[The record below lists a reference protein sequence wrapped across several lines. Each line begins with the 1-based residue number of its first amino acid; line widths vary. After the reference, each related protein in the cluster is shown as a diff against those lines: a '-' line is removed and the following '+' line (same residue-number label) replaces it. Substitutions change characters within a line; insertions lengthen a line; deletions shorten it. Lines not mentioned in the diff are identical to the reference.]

1 MRNRRTDM
9 ATKSRS
15 LLLALGL
22 AATAAC
28 TGSSDEAAGPVDE
41 AAVPAMSDMAA
52 GARAQDAAPS
62 AEAGTHIAQI
72 AYIKASNTGI
82 GDNFGAGSS
91 AIGDDAV
98 SLSADGTTLAVG
110 APFESSG
117 AAGIDGNQADDSV
130 YGAGAVYV
138 YVPRG
143 DTWVQQAYIK
153 ASNPGI
159 TDNFGFATAL
169 SADGN
174 TLAVAAHFEAGGD
187 TGVDA
192 DQDDD
197 SIPQAGAV
205 YLFTRTGTT
214 WAQQAYIKASNTG
227 HIGERLKPGEQPEL
241 AGERFGP
248 VASGEYSYADSYGE
262 MFDDGDQF
270 GAAIALSDDGN
281 LLVATATAEDS
292 GTPGVDSDQ
301 TDNSKR
307 SAGAAYIFR
316 REGTEWNQTAYIK
329 PSNPEVDALFG
340 YSAALSADGNRVAI
354 GAYDEDGSPAS
365 TNEFQDGLVRGT
377 GAVYVFDH
385 DGETW
390 HQTGYLKA
398 SNAER
403 GDSLGV
409 AVVISDDGKTVVA
422 TAQDED
428 GLSTGIN
435 NIPGPDYQDDIRPTT
450 GAVYAFVEQD
460 GTWFQQAY
468 IKASNTGSGDVFGS
482 RLALSGDGNVLVV
495 GAQLEDSASQGID
508 GFQDDD
514 SALEAGAVYLFTRT
528 GDTWAQEA
536 YVKGSNTEIFDEFGS
551 SVSIS
556 ADGSVFAVGAY
567 YEDSAATR
575 IGGDQND
582 NSMLEAG
589 AVYLFSR

>member
-1 MRNRRTDM
+1 MT
-9 ATKSRS
+9 AKTLS
-15 LLLALGL
+15 LLLTLGF
-22 AATAAC
+22 APTAAC
-28 TGSSDEAAGPVDE
+28 TGPSDETTGLADEAAAPE
-41 AAVPAMSDMAA
+41 MSDSTGEAP
-52 GARAQDAAPS
+52 GQDAAPG
-62 AEAGTHIAQI
+62 AEAGPRIAQI
-72 AYIKASNTGI
+72 AYIKASNTGF

-205 YLFTRTGTT
+205 YLFTRTDTT

-301 TDNSKR
+301 TDNSRR

-377 GAVYVFDH
+377 GAVYVFDY

-514 SALEAGAVYLFTRT
+514 SALEAGAVYLYTRT

>member
-1 MRNRRTDM
+1 MND
-9 ATKSRS
+9 S
-15 LLLALGL
+15 
-22 AATAAC
+22 
-28 TGSSDEAAGPVDE
+28 
-41 AAVPAMSDMAA
+41 A
-52 GARAQDAAPS
+52 GAGSELDTTPS
-62 AEAGTHIAQI
+62 AKPGTQITQI
-72 AYIKASNTGI
+72 AYIKASNTGL

-98 SLSADGTTLAVG
+98 SLSADGMTLAVG

-117 AAGIDGNQADDSV
+117 AAGIDGDQADDSV

-138 YVPRG
+138 YVPHG
-143 DTWVQQAYIK
+143 DTWIQQAYIK
-153 ASNPGI
+153 ASNPGV

-174 TLAVAAHFEAGGD
+174 TLAVSAHFEAGGD

-192 DQDDD
+192 DQNDD

-205 YLFTRTGTT
+205 YVFTRNGTIWT
-214 WAQQAYIKASNTG
+214 QQAYIKASNTG
-227 HIGERLKPGEQPEL
+227 HIGERLDPDEQPDL
-241 AGERFGP
+241 AGEHFGP
-248 VASGEYSYADSYGE
+248 IASGEYSYADSYGE

-270 GAAIALSDDGN
+270 GSAIALSDDGN
-281 LLVATATAEDS
+281 TLVVTATAEDS

-301 TDNSKR
+301 DDNSKR
-307 SAGAAYIFR
+307 SAGAAYVFR
-316 REGTEWNQTAYIK
+316 RDGTTWSQTNYIK

-340 YSAALSADGNRVAI
+340 YSVALSADGNRVAI
-354 GAYDEDGSPAS
+354 GGYDEDGSPAS

-377 GAVYVFDH
+377 GAVYVFDF

-390 HQTGYLKA
+390 HQIGYLKA

-409 AVVISDDGKTVVA
+409 AVVISDDGRTVVA

-428 GLSTGIN
+428 GLTTGIN

-450 GAVYAFVEQD
+450 GAVYVFVEAA
-460 GTWFQQAY
+460 GAWSQQAY

-495 GAQLEDSASQGID
+495 GAQLEDSGSQGID
-508 GFQDDD
+508 GYQDDD

-528 GDTWAQEA
+528 GDTWAQAA

-551 SVSIS
+551 SVSVS
-556 ADGSVFAVGAY
+556 ADGSLVAVGAY
-567 YEDSAATR
+567 YEDSAATGV
-575 IGGDQND
+575 GGDQND
-582 NSMLEAG
+582 NSMLEAS

>member
-1 MRNRRTDM
+1 MT
-9 ATKSRS
+9 TKTLS
-15 LLLALGL
+15 LLLTLGFAL
-22 AATAAC
+22 AAAC
-28 TGSSDEAAGPVDE
+28 TGPADETAA
-41 AAVPAMSDMAA
+41 PAMNDSA
-52 GARAQDAAPS
+52 GAGSEPTTAPGAEPGTQVAQV
-62 AEAGTHIAQI
+62 
-72 AYIKASNTGI
+72 AYIKASNTGF

-98 SLSADGTTLAVG
+98 SLSADGMTLAVG

-117 AAGIDGNQADDSV
+117 SAGVDGDQADDAV

-138 YVPRG
+138 FVPQG

-174 TLAVAAHFEAGGD
+174 TLAVSAHFEASGD
-187 TGVDA
+187 TGVNA

-205 YLFTRTGTT
+205 YVFTRNGTT
-214 WAQQAYIKASNTG
+214 WTQQSFIKASNTG
-227 HIGERLKPGEQPEL
+227 HIGQRLDSDEQPAL
-241 AGERFGP
+241 AAEHFGP
-248 VASGEYSYADSYGE
+248 IASGEYSYEDSYGE

-270 GAAIALSDDGN
+270 GAAIALSDDGHK
-281 LLVATATAEDS
+281 LVVTATAEDS
-292 GTPGVDSDQ
+292 GTPGVNSDQ
-301 TDNSKR
+301 GDNSKR
-307 SAGAAYIFR
+307 SAGAAYVFE
-316 REGTEWNQTAYIK
+316 REGDTWTQTAYIK

-340 YSAALSADGNRVAI
+340 YSAALSADGRRIAI
-354 GAYDEDGSPAS
+354 GGYDEDGSVAS
-365 TNEFQDGLVRGT
+365 TNEFQDGLVRGA
-377 GAVYVFDH
+377 GAVYVFDF
-385 DGETW
+385 DGDTW
-390 HQTGYLKA
+390 HQVGYLKA

-409 AVVISDDGKTVVA
+409 AVAISDDGKTVIA

-450 GAVYAFVEQD
+450 GAVYVFVEQD
-460 GTWFQQAY
+460 GAWSQQAY

-482 RLALSGDGNVLVV
+482 RLALSGDGNVLAV
-495 GAQLEDSASQGID
+495 GAQLEDSGSQGID

-514 SALEAGAVYLFTRT
+514 SALEAGAVYLFTRS
-528 GDTWAQEA
+528 GETWAQEA
-536 YVKGSNTEIFDEFGS
+536 FVKGSNTEIFDEFGS

-556 ADGSVFAVGAY
+556 ADGSLLAVGAY
-567 YEDSAATR
+567 YEDSAAT
-575 IGGDQND
+575 GVEGDQND
-582 NSMLEAG
+582 NSTLEAG
-589 AVYLFSR
+589 AVYLFKR

>member
-1 MRNRRTDM
+1 MRNHRTDM
-9 ATKSRS
+9 TTKTLS
-15 LLLALGL
+15 LLLTLGFAL
-22 AATAAC
+22 AAAC
-28 TGSSDEAAGPVDE
+28 TGPADETTA
-41 AAVPAMSDMAA
+41 PAMNDSA
-52 GARAQDAAPS
+52 GAGSEPNTAPG
-62 AEAGTHIAQI
+62 AEPGTQIAQI
-72 AYIKASNTGI
+72 AYIKASNTGF

-98 SLSADGTTLAVG
+98 SLSADGMTLAVG

-117 AAGIDGNQADDSV
+117 SASIDGDQADDAV

-138 YVPRG
+138 FVPQG
-143 DTWVQQAYIK
+143 DTWVQEAYIK
-153 ASNPGI
+153 ASNPGV

-174 TLAVAAHFEAGGD
+174 TLVVSAHFEAGGD
-187 TGVDA
+187 TGVNA

-205 YLFTRTGTT
+205 YVFTRSGTT
-214 WAQQAYIKASNTG
+214 WTQQSYIKASNTG
-227 HIGERLKPGEQPEL
+227 HIGQRLDPDEQPDL
-241 AGERFGP
+241 AAEHFGP
-248 VASGEYSYADSYGE
+248 IASGEYSYEDSYGE

-270 GAAIALSDDGN
+270 GAAIALSDDGHK
-281 LLVATATAEDS
+281 LVVTATAEDS
-292 GTPGVDSDQ
+292 GTPGVSSDQ
-301 TDNSKR
+301 GDNSKR
-307 SAGAAYIFR
+307 SAGAAYVFE
-316 REGTEWNQTAYIK
+316 REGDTWTQTAYIK

-340 YSAALSADGNRVAI
+340 YSAALSADGRRIAI
-354 GAYDEDGSPAS
+354 GGYDEDGSVAS
-365 TNEFQDGLVRGT
+365 TNEFQDGLVRGA
-377 GAVYVFDH
+377 GAVYVFDF
-385 DGETW
+385 DGDTW
-390 HQTGYLKA
+390 QQIGYLKA

-409 AVVISDDGKTVVA
+409 AVAISDDGKTVIA

-450 GAVYAFVEQD
+450 GAVYVFVEQD
-460 GTWFQQAY
+460 GAWSQQAY

-482 RLALSGDGNVLVV
+482 RLALSGDGNVLAV
-495 GAQLEDSASQGID
+495 GAQLEDSGSQGID

-514 SALEAGAVYLFTRT
+514 SALEAGAVYLFARS
-528 GDTWAQEA
+528 GETWAQEA
-536 YVKGSNTEIFDEFGS
+536 FVKGSNTEIFDEFGS

-556 ADGSVFAVGAY
+556 ADGSLLAVGAY
-567 YEDSAATR
+567 YEDSAATAVE
-575 IGGDQND
+575 GDQND

>member
-1 MRNRRTDM
+1 MRNHRTDM
-9 ATKSRS
+9 TTKTLS
-15 LLLALGL
+15 LLLTLGFAL
-22 AATAAC
+22 TAAC
-28 TGSSDEAAGPVDE
+28 TGPADEAA
-41 AAVPAMSDMAA
+41 APAMNAPGGA
-52 GARAQDAAPS
+52 GAEQAPAPS
-62 AEAGTHIAQI
+62 AEPGAQIAQI
-72 AYIKASNTGI
+72 AYIKASNAGF

-91 AIGDDAV
+91 AIGDNAV
-98 SLSADGTTLAVG
+98 SFSADGMTLAVG

-117 AAGIDGNQADDSV
+117 AAGIDAGQADDAV

-138 YVPRG
+138 FVPQG

-153 ASNPGI
+153 ASNPGV

-174 TLAVAAHFEAGGD
+174 TLAVSAHFEAGGD

-192 DQDDD
+192 DQSDD

-205 YLFTRTGTT
+205 YVFTRSGTT
-214 WAQQAYIKASNTG
+214 WTQQSYIKASNTG
-227 HIGERLKPGEQPEL
+227 HIGQRLDSGEQPDL
-241 AGERFGP
+241 AAEHFGP
-248 VASGEYSYADSYGE
+248 IASGEYSYEDSYGE

-270 GAAIALSDDGN
+270 GAAIALSDNGN
-281 LLVATATAEDS
+281 VLVVSATAEDS
-292 GTPGVDSDQ
+292 GTPGVNSDQ

-307 SAGAAYIFR
+307 SAGAAYVFR
-316 REGTEWNQTAYIK
+316 REGTTWGQTAYIK

-340 YSAALSADGNRVAI
+340 YSAALSADGSRVAI
-354 GAYDEDGSPAS
+354 GGYDEDGSPAS

-377 GAVYVFDH
+377 GAVYVFDF

-409 AVVISDDGKTVVA
+409 AVVISDDGKTVIA

-450 GAVYAFVEQD
+450 GAVYVFVEED
-460 GTWFQQAY
+460 GTWSQQAY

-482 RLALSGDGNVLVV
+482 RLAVSGDGNVLAV
-495 GAQLEDSASQGID
+495 GAQLEDSGSQGID

-514 SALEAGAVYLFTRT
+514 TALEAGAVYLFTRS
-528 GDTWAQEA
+528 GDSWAQEA
-536 YVKGSNTEIFDEFGS
+536 YIKGSNTEIFDEFGS

-556 ADGSVFAVGAY
+556 ADGSLLAVGAY
-567 YEDSAATR
+567 YEDSAATGV
-575 IGGDQND
+575 GGDQSD

-589 AVYLFSR
+589 AVYLLRR

>member
-1 MRNRRTDM
+1 MT
-9 ATKSRS
+9 TKTLT
-15 LLLALGL
+15 LLLTLGFAL
-22 AATAAC
+22 AAAC
-28 TGSSDEAAGPVDE
+28 TGPADETAPPAVNDSVGAGSEPNT
-41 AAVPAMSDMAA
+41 
-52 GARAQDAAPS
+52 APS
-62 AEAGTHIAQI
+62 AEPGTQIAQI
-72 AYIKASNTGI
+72 AYIKASNTGF

-98 SLSADGTTLAVG
+98 SLSADGMTLAVG

-117 AAGIDGNQADDSV
+117 SAGIDGDQADDAV

-138 YVPRG
+138 FVPQG
-143 DTWVQQAYIK
+143 DTWAQQAYIK

-174 TLAVAAHFEAGGD
+174 TLAVSAHFEASGD
-187 TGVDA
+187 TGVNA
-192 DQDDD
+192 DQNDET
-197 SIPQAGAV
+197 IPQAGAV
-205 YLFTRTGTT
+205 YVFARSGTT
-214 WAQQAYIKASNTG
+214 WTQQSYIKASNTG
-227 HIGERLKPGEQPEL
+227 HIGQRLDPNEQPDL
-241 AGERFGP
+241 AAEHFGP
-248 VASGEYSYADSYGE
+248 IASGEYSYADSYGE

-270 GAAIALSDDGN
+270 GAAIALSDDGHK
-281 LLVATATAEDS
+281 LVVTATAEDS
-292 GTPGVDSDQ
+292 GTPGVNSDQ
-301 TDNSKR
+301 GDNSKR
-307 SAGAAYIFR
+307 SAGAAYVFE
-316 REGTEWNQTAYIK
+316 REGDTWTQTAYIK

-340 YSAALSADGNRVAI
+340 YSVALSADGRRIAI
-354 GAYDEDGSPAS
+354 GGYDEDGSVAS
-365 TNEFQDGLVRGT
+365 TNEFQDGLVRGA
-377 GAVYVFDH
+377 GAVYVFDF
-385 DGETW
+385 DGDNW

-409 AVVISDDGKTVVA
+409 AVVISDDGKTVIA

-450 GAVYAFVEQD
+450 GAVYVFVEQD
-460 GTWFQQAY
+460 GAWSQQAY

-482 RLALSGDGNVLVV
+482 RLALSGDGNVLAV
-495 GAQLEDSASQGID
+495 GAQLEDSGSQGIN

-514 SALEAGAVYLFTRT
+514 SALEAGAVYLFTRS

-536 YVKGSNTEIFDEFGS
+536 YIKGSNTEIFDEFGS

-556 ADGSVFAVGAY
+556 ADGSLLAVGTF
-567 YEDSAATR
+567 YEDSAAT
-575 IGGDQND
+575 GVEGDQND

>member
-1 MRNRRTDM
+1 MRSHRIDM
-9 ATKSRS
+9 ATKSLS
-15 LLLALGL
+15 LLLTLGL

-28 TGSSDEAAGPVDE
+28 TGPADETAAPEMSDAAGPE
-41 AAVPAMSDMAA
+41 S
-52 GARAQDAAPS
+52 GQDSAPS
-62 AEAGTHIAQI
+62 LVPDTQIAQI
-72 AYIKASNTGI
+72 TYIKASNTGF

-98 SLSADGTTLAVG
+98 SLSADGMTLAVG

-117 AAGIDGNQADDSV
+117 SAGIDGDQADDSV

-138 YVPRG
+138 YVPQG

-174 TLAVAAHFEAGGD
+174 TLAVSAHFEASGD

-192 DQDDD
+192 NQDDD

-205 YLFTRTGTT
+205 YVFTRSGTT
-214 WAQQAYIKASNTG
+214 WTQQAYVKASNTG
-227 HIGERLKPGEQPEL
+227 HIGERLDPDEQPEL
-241 AGERFGP
+241 AGEHFGLI
-248 VASGEYSYADSYGE
+248 ASGEYSYADSYGE

-270 GAAIALSDDGN
+270 GSAIALSDDGN
-281 LLVATATAEDS
+281 TLVVTATAEDS

-307 SAGAAYIFR
+307 SAGAAYVFG
-316 REGTEWNQTAYIK
+316 REGTTWSQTDYIK

-340 YSAALSADGNRVAI
+340 YSAALSADGGRVAI
-354 GAYDEDGSPAS
+354 GGYDEDGSPAS

-377 GAVYVFDH
+377 GAVYVFDF

-409 AVVISDDGKTVVA
+409 AVVISDDGKTVIA

-428 GLSTGIN
+428 GLTTGIN

-450 GAVYAFVEQD
+450 GAVYVFVEDD
-460 GTWFQQAY
+460 GAWSQQAY

-482 RLALSGDGNVLVV
+482 RLALSGNGNVLVA
-495 GAQLEDSASQGID
+495 GAQLEDSGSRGID
-508 GFQDDD
+508 GHQDDD

-556 ADGSVFAVGAY
+556 ADGSLVAVGAY
-567 YEDSAATR
+567 YEDSAATGV
-575 IGGDQND
+575 GGDQTD

>member
-1 MRNRRTDM
+1 MRNHRTDM
-9 ATKSRS
+9 TTKTLS
-15 LLLALGL
+15 LLLTLGFAL
-22 AATAAC
+22 AAAC
-28 TGSSDEAAGPVDE
+28 TGPADETTA
-41 AAVPAMSDMAA
+41 PAMNDSA
-52 GARAQDAAPS
+52 GAGSEPNTAPG
-62 AEAGTHIAQI
+62 AEPGTQIAQI
-72 AYIKASNTGI
+72 AYIKASNTGF

-98 SLSADGTTLAVG
+98 SLSADGMTLAVG

-117 AAGIDGNQADDSV
+117 SAGIDGDQADDAV

-138 YVPRG
+138 FVPQG
-143 DTWVQQAYIK
+143 DTWVQEAYIK
-153 ASNPGI
+153 ASNPGV

-174 TLAVAAHFEAGGD
+174 TLVVSAHFEAGGD
-187 TGVDA
+187 TGVNA

-205 YLFTRTGTT
+205 YVFTRSGTT
-214 WAQQAYIKASNTG
+214 WTQQSYIKASNTG
-227 HIGERLKPGEQPEL
+227 HIGQRLDPDEQPDL
-241 AGERFGP
+241 AAEHFGP
-248 VASGEYSYADSYGE
+248 IASGEYSYEDSYGE

-270 GAAIALSDDGN
+270 GAAIALSDDGHK
-281 LLVATATAEDS
+281 LVVTATAEDS
-292 GTPGVDSDQ
+292 GTPGVSSDQ
-301 TDNSKR
+301 GDNSKR
-307 SAGAAYIFR
+307 SAGAAYVFE
-316 REGTEWNQTAYIK
+316 REGDTWTQTAYIK

-340 YSAALSADGNRVAI
+340 YSAALSADGRRIAI
-354 GAYDEDGSPAS
+354 GGYDEDGSVAS
-365 TNEFQDGLVRGT
+365 TNEFQDGLVRGA
-377 GAVYVFDH
+377 GAVYVFDF
-385 DGETW
+385 DGDTW
-390 HQTGYLKA
+390 QQIGYLKA

-409 AVVISDDGKTVVA
+409 AVAISDDGKTVIA

-450 GAVYAFVEQD
+450 GAVYVFVEQD
-460 GTWFQQAY
+460 GAWSQQAY

-482 RLALSGDGNVLVV
+482 RLALSGDGNVLAV
-495 GAQLEDSASQGID
+495 GAQLEDSGSQGID

-514 SALEAGAVYLFTRT
+514 SALEAGAVYLFART
-528 GDTWAQEA
+528 GETWAQEA
-536 YVKGSNTEIFDEFGS
+536 FVKGSNTEIFDEFGS

-556 ADGSVFAVGAY
+556 ADGSLLAVGAY
-567 YEDSAATR
+567 YEDSAATAVE
-575 IGGDQND
+575 GDQND

>member
-1 MRNRRTDM
+1 MRNHRTDM
-9 ATKSRS
+9 TKKTLS
-15 LLLALGL
+15 LLLALGFAL
-22 AATAAC
+22 TAAC
-28 TGSSDEAAGPVDE
+28 TGPTDETAAPAMNDSAGAGPE
-41 AAVPAMSDMAA
+41 PNT
-52 GARAQDAAPS
+52 APS
-62 AEAGTHIAQI
+62 TEPGTQI
-72 AYIKASNTGI
+72 TQVAYVKASNAGF

-98 SLSADGTTLAVG
+98 SLSADGMTLAVG

-117 AAGIDGNQADDSV
+117 AAGIDADQADDAV

-138 YVPRG
+138 FVPQG

-153 ASNPGI
+153 ASNPGV

-174 TLAVAAHFEAGGD
+174 TLAISAHFEAGGD

-197 SIPQAGAV
+197 SIPQAGAAYV
-205 YLFTRTGTT
+205 FTRSGTT
-214 WAQQAYIKASNTG
+214 WTQQSYIKASNTG
-227 HIGERLKPGEQPEL
+227 HIGQRLDPDEQPDL
-241 AGERFGP
+241 AGENFGP
-248 VASGEYSYADSYGE
+248 IASGEYSYADSYGE

-281 LLVATATAEDS
+281 VLVVTATAEDS
-292 GTPGVDSDQ
+292 GTPGVNSDQ
-301 TDNSKR
+301 SDNSKR
-307 SAGAAYIFR
+307 SAGAAYVFR
-316 REGTEWNQTAYIK
+316 REGTTWSQTAYIK

-340 YSAALSADGNRVAI
+340 YSAALSADGRRVAI
-354 GAYDEDGSPAS
+354 GGYDEDGSPAS

-377 GAVYVFDH
+377 GAVYVFDF
-385 DGETW
+385 DGDTW

-409 AVVISDDGKTVVA
+409 AVVISDDGKTVIA

-450 GAVYAFVEQD
+450 GAVYVFVEED
-460 GTWFQQAY
+460 GTWSQQAY

-482 RLALSGDGNVLVV
+482 RLAVSGDGNVLVV
-495 GAQLEDSASQGID
+495 GAQLEDSGSQGIN

-514 SALEAGAVYLFTRT
+514 SALEAGAVYLFTRS

-536 YVKGSNTEIFDEFGS
+536 YIKGSNTEIFDEFGS

-556 ADGSVFAVGAY
+556 ADGSLLAVGAY
-567 YEDSAATR
+567 YEDSAAT
-575 IGGDQND
+575 GVEGDQTD

-589 AVYLFSR
+589 AVYLFRR

>member
-1 MRNRRTDM
+1 MRNHRTDM
-9 ATKSRS
+9 TTKTLS
-15 LLLALGL
+15 LLLTLGFAL
-22 AATAAC
+22 AAAC
-28 TGSSDEAAGPVDE
+28 TGPADETGA
-41 AAVPAMSDMAA
+41 PAMNDSA
-52 GARAQDAAPS
+52 GAGSGQVAEPSAAPG
-62 AEAGTHIAQI
+62 AEPGAQIAQI
-72 AYIKASNTGI
+72 AYIKASNTGF

-98 SLSADGTTLAVG
+98 SLSADGMTLAVG

-117 AAGIDGNQADDSV
+117 GGGIDADQADDAV

-138 YVPRG
+138 FVPRG

-174 TLAVAAHFEAGGD
+174 TLAVSAHFEAGGD

-205 YLFTRTGTT
+205 YVFARSGTT
-214 WAQQAYIKASNTG
+214 WTQQSYIKASNTG
-227 HIGERLKPGEQPEL
+227 HIGQRLDPDEQPDL
-241 AGERFGP
+241 AAEHFGP
-248 VASGEYSYADSYGE
+248 IASGEYSYADSYGE

-270 GAAIALSDDGN
+270 GAAIALSDDGHK
-281 LLVATATAEDS
+281 LVVTATAEDS
-292 GTPGVDSDQ
+292 GTPGVNSDQ
-301 TDNSKR
+301 GDNSKR
-307 SAGAAYIFR
+307 SAGAAYVFE
-316 REGTEWNQTAYIK
+316 REGDTWTQTAYIK

-340 YSAALSADGNRVAI
+340 YSAALSADGRRIAI
-354 GAYDEDGSPAS
+354 GGYDEDGSVAS
-365 TNEFQDGLVRGT
+365 TNEFQDGLVRGA
-377 GAVYVFDH
+377 GAVYVFDF
-385 DGETW
+385 DDDTW
-390 HQTGYLKA
+390 RQTGYLKA

-409 AVVISDDGKTVVA
+409 AVVISDDGKTVIA

-450 GAVYAFVEQD
+450 GAVYVFVEQD
-460 GTWFQQAY
+460 GAWSQQAY

-482 RLALSGDGNVLVV
+482 RLALSGDGNVLAV
-495 GAQLEDSASQGID
+495 GAQLEDSGSQGID

-514 SALEAGAVYLFTRT
+514 SALEAGAVYLFTRS
-528 GDTWAQEA
+528 GDAWAQEA
-536 YVKGSNTEIFDEFGS
+536 YIKGSNTEIFDEFGS

-556 ADGSVFAVGAY
+556 ADGSVLAVGAY
-567 YEDSAATR
+567 YEDSATTGV
-575 IGGDQND
+575 GGNQND
-582 NSMLEAG
+582 DSMLEAG
-589 AVYLFSR
+589 AVYLFRR

>member
-1 MRNRRTDM
+1 MRNHRTDM
-9 ATKSRS
+9 TVKTLS
-15 LLLALGL
+15 LLLTVGVT
-22 AATAAC
+22 ATVAC
-28 TGSSDEAAGPVDE
+28 TGPVDE
-41 AAVPAMSDMAA
+41 AAAPAMNDS
-52 GARAQDAAPS
+52 
-62 AEAGTHIAQI
+62 AGTGSAPDTAPGAEPGTQI
-72 AYIKASNTGI
+72 TQVAYIKASNTGF

-98 SLSADGTTLAVG
+98 SLSADGMTLAVG

-117 AAGIDGNQADDSV
+117 AAGIDGDQADDSV

-138 YVPRG
+138 FVPQG

-169 SADGN
+169 SADGS
-174 TLAVAAHFEAGGD
+174 TLAVSAHFEASGD

-192 DQDDD
+192 DQDDN

-205 YLFTRTGTT
+205 YVFTRNGAT
-214 WAQQAYIKASNTG
+214 WTQQSYIKASNTG
-227 HIGERLKPGEQPEL
+227 HIGERLDPDEQPEA
-241 AGERFGP
+241 AGEHFRP
-248 VASGEYSYADSYGE
+248 IASGEYRYADSYGE

-270 GAAIALSDDGN
+270 GSAIALSDDGN
-281 LLVATATAEDS
+281 TLVVTATAEDS

-301 TDNSKR
+301 SDNSRR
-307 SAGAAYIFR
+307 SAGAAYVFR
-316 REGTEWNQTAYIK
+316 REGTTWSQTDYIK

-340 YSAALSADGNRVAI
+340 YSATLSADGTRMAI
-354 GAYDEDGSPAS
+354 GGYDEDGSPAS

-377 GAVYVFDH
+377 GAVYVFDF

-390 HQTGYLKA
+390 RQTGYLKA

-409 AVVISDDGKTVVA
+409 AVVISDDGKTVIA

-428 GLSTGIN
+428 GLTTGIN

-450 GAVYAFVEQD
+450 GAVYVFVEDD
-460 GTWFQQAY
+460 GAWSQQAY

-495 GAQLEDSASQGID
+495 GAQLEDSGSRGID
-508 GFQDDD
+508 GHQDDD

-556 ADGSVFAVGAY
+556 ADGSLVAVGAY
-567 YEDSAATR
+567 YEDSAATGV
-575 IGGDQND
+575 GGDQDD
-582 NSMLEAG
+582 NSTLEAG
-589 AVYLFSR
+589 AVYLFRR

>member
-1 MRNRRTDM
+1 MDGSTD
-9 ATKSRS
+9 A
-15 LLLALGL
+15 GL
-22 AATAAC
+22 EQSVAGGGQG
-28 TGSSDEAAGPVDE
+28 TG
-41 AAVPAMSDMAA
+41 
-52 GARAQDAAPS
+52 
-62 AEAGTHIAQI
+62 IAQI
-72 AYIKASNTGI
+72 AYIKASNTGP

-91 AIGDDAV
+91 AIGDNAV
-98 SLSADGTTLAVG
+98 SLSADGSTLAVG

-117 AAGIDGNQADDSV
+117 AAGIDGDQADDSV

-138 YVPRG
+138 FVPQG
-143 DTWVQQAYIK
+143 DTWVQQAYLK

-159 TDNFGFATAL
+159 TDNFGFATVL

-174 TLAVAAHFEAGGD
+174 TLAVSAHFEAGGD

-192 DQDDD
+192 DPHDD

-205 YLFTRTGTT
+205 YVFTRSGAAWT
-214 WAQQAYIKASNTG
+214 QQAYIKASNTG
-227 HIGERLKPGEQPEL
+227 HIGYSLDPTDQPAL
-241 AGERFGP
+241 AAERFGSS
-248 VASGEYSYADSYGE
+248 AAGEYSYADAYGE

-281 LLVATATAEDS
+281 TLVVSATAEDS
-292 GTPGVDSDQ
+292 AATGVGGDSS
-301 TDNSKR
+301 DNSKR
-307 SAGAAYIFR
+307 SAGAVYVFER
-316 REGTEWNQTAYIK
+316 DGQTWTETAYVK

-340 YSAALSADGNRVAI
+340 YSLAISADGRRFVV
-354 GAYDEDGSPAS
+354 GAYDEDGSVAS
-365 TNEFQDGLVRGT
+365 TNEFQDGLVRGA
-377 GAVYVFDH
+377 GAAYVFDF
-385 DGETW
+385 DGGGW
-390 HQTGYLKA
+390 QQTGYLKA

-409 AVVISDDGKTVVA
+409 AVAISDDGNTVIA

-450 GAVYAFVEQD
+450 GAVYVWVQHD
-460 GTWFQQAY
+460 GAWSQQAY

-495 GAQLEDSASQGID
+495 GAQLEDSVSQGID

-514 SALEAGAVYLFTRT
+514 TALEAGAVYLFTRS

-551 SVSIS
+551 SVSVS
-556 ADGSVFAVGAY
+556 GDGSLLAVGAQF
-567 YEDSAATR
+567 EDGSSTGV
-575 IGGDQND
+575 GGDQSD
-582 NSMLEAG
+582 NSALESG

>member
-1 MRNRRTDM
+1 MRNYRTDM
-9 ATKSRS
+9 TTKTLS
-15 LLLALGL
+15 LLLTLGFAL
-22 AATAAC
+22 AAAC
-28 TGSSDEAAGPVDE
+28 TGPADETGA
-41 AAVPAMSDMAA
+41 PAMNDSA
-52 GARAQDAAPS
+52 GAGSGQVAEPSAAPG
-62 AEAGTHIAQI
+62 AEPGAQIAQI
-72 AYIKASNTGI
+72 AYIKASNTGF

-98 SLSADGTTLAVG
+98 SLSADGMTLAVG

-117 AAGIDGNQADDSV
+117 GGGIDADQADDAV

-138 YVPRG
+138 FVPQG

-174 TLAVAAHFEAGGD
+174 TLAVSAHFEASGD

-205 YLFTRTGTT
+205 YVFARSGTT
-214 WAQQAYIKASNTG
+214 WTQQSYIKASNTG
-227 HIGERLKPGEQPEL
+227 HIGQRLDPDEQPDL
-241 AGERFGP
+241 AAEHFGP
-248 VASGEYSYADSYGE
+248 IASGEYSYADSYGE

-270 GAAIALSDDGN
+270 GAAIALSDDGHK
-281 LLVATATAEDS
+281 LVVTATAEDS
-292 GTPGVDSDQ
+292 GTPGVNSDQ
-301 TDNSKR
+301 GDNSKR
-307 SAGAAYIFR
+307 SAGAAYVFE
-316 REGTEWNQTAYIK
+316 REGDTWTQTAYIK

-340 YSAALSADGNRVAI
+340 YSAALSADGRRIAI
-354 GAYDEDGSPAS
+354 GGYDEDGSVAS
-365 TNEFQDGLVRGT
+365 TNEFQDGLVRGA
-377 GAVYVFDH
+377 GAVYVFDF
-385 DGETW
+385 DGDTW
-390 HQTGYLKA
+390 RQTGYLKA

-409 AVVISDDGKTVVA
+409 AVVISDDGKTVIA

-450 GAVYAFVEQD
+450 GAVYVFVEQD
-460 GTWFQQAY
+460 GAWSQQAY

-482 RLALSGDGNVLVV
+482 RLALSGDGNVLAV
-495 GAQLEDSASQGID
+495 GAQLEDSGSQGID

-514 SALEAGAVYLFTRT
+514 SALEAGAVYLFTRS
-528 GDTWAQEA
+528 GDAWAQEA
-536 YVKGSNTEIFDEFGS
+536 YIKGSNTEIFDEFGS

-556 ADGSVFAVGAY
+556 ADGSLLAVGAY
-567 YEDSAATR
+567 YEDSAAT
-575 IGGDQND
+575 GVEGDQTD

-589 AVYLFSR
+589 AVYLFRR

>member
-1 MRNRRTDM
+1 MNDS
-9 ATKSRS
+9 AG
-15 LLLALGL
+15 A
-22 AATAAC
+22 
-28 TGSSDEAAGPVDE
+28 GSELDTTPSAGP
-41 AAVPAMSDMAA
+41 
-52 GARAQDAAPS
+52 
-62 AEAGTHIAQI
+62 GTQITQI
-72 AYIKASNTGI
+72 AYIKASNTGF

-98 SLSADGTTLAVG
+98 SLSADGMTLAVG

-117 AAGIDGNQADDSV
+117 AAGINGDQADDSV
-130 YGAGAVYV
+130 YGAGAVYIF
-138 YVPRG
+138 VPQG

-174 TLAVAAHFEAGGD
+174 TLAVSAHFEAGGD

-192 DQDDD
+192 NQDDD

-205 YLFTRTGTT
+205 YVFTRSGMVWT
-214 WAQQAYIKASNTG
+214 QQSYIKASNTG
-227 HIGERLKPGEQPEL
+227 HIGARLDPDEQPDL
-241 AGERFGP
+241 VGEHFGP
-248 VASGEYSYADSYGE
+248 IASGEYSYADSYGE

-270 GAAIALSDDGN
+270 GSAIALSDDGN
-281 LLVATATAEDS
+281 TLVVTATAEDS

-301 TDNSKR
+301 NDNSKR
-307 SAGAAYIFR
+307 SAGAAYVFR
-316 REGTEWNQTAYIK
+316 REGTSWSQTDYLK

-340 YSAALSADGNRVAI
+340 YSAALSADGGRVAI
-354 GAYDEDGSPAS
+354 GGYDEDGSPAS

-377 GAVYVFDH
+377 GAVYVFDF

-390 HQTGYLKA
+390 RQTGYLKA

-409 AVVISDDGKTVVA
+409 AVVISDDGKTVIA

-428 GLSTGIN
+428 GLTTGIN

-450 GAVYAFVEQD
+450 GAVYVFVEDD
-460 GTWFQQAY
+460 GAWSQQAY

-482 RLALSGDGNVLVV
+482 RLALSGNGNVLVV
-495 GAQLEDSASQGID
+495 GAQLEDSGSQGID
-508 GFQDDD
+508 GHQDDD
-514 SALEAGAVYLFTRT
+514 SALEAGAVYVFART
-528 GDTWAQEA
+528 GNTWAQEA

-556 ADGSVFAVGAY
+556 ADGSLVAVGAY
-567 YEDSAATR
+567 YEDSAATGV
-575 IGGDQND
+575 GGDQDD
-582 NSMLEAG
+582 NSALEAG